1 MRQLDFTLSLIDK
14 LTQPLASAKAAVSG
28 FAKVSQTAFEKIAVG
43 GAGLAGTFWSIKGGL
58 DPAIQWDDA
67 MTEASLQGVD
77 SGVMAKVA
85 ADAMKFSSLYGKSSI
100 EFVQSTAEISKKIS
114 ELSQN
119 DLPQMTNI
127 TNITAAALKSSAA
140 DTTKYMGQMFSNF
153 SSHAKAVGNIQFA
166 EELAGKAIIM
176 SKTFGAS
183 MEEIADL
190 MEGARA
196 AGTHF
201 GVGIDE
207 QLAVLGELH
216 RSLGTESS
224 SVYESFLTDA
234 AEGAKKLGISFVN
247 ASGHMLTLPEM
258 LEKLQ
263 TKYGRNI
270 EGNLKAQKEIE
281 EAFGDSAIVVKQL
294 YGNVDMLRKNISA
307 LGANDG
313 LKRAREIAERM
324 ANPWARLHAIWQNIR
339 IAVGS
344 TVLPVISSRVNRLAN
359 AGQLLV
365 RWLKLFSNIARWVGY
380 ITLSILSFAA
390 AGAAANLVMGVSKF
404 IWIGLK
410 GIWAACTLV
419 MKLGTAAVWLYNAAI
434 IAWNTTLRVLH
445 GVLLAVRMA
454 AFLAGIS
461 FSFMTWPILLIIA
474 AIALL
479 AVGIYLLIRH
489 WDAIKAAMMNTAVFK
504 MVAAYVKWVGGIF
517 SAVWDGI
524 AEGWNNLCNGFS
536 RFSLADTFSGI
547 VESIGNIFGGLWD
560 WLMKSFSDS
569 YHWIIDKLNAIP
581 GINIETQAIEKIV
594 AEPMGKATAPNMGIG
609 ENPPKLMT
617 QSKGIFQ
624 GQPKAMIQPVQA
636 IKPPENERAL
646 TGGKK
651 QGIGKHGMIK
661 GITTHSQTINDNSR
675 RIENVTLNIS
685 NGMTPEQLTEWEQ
698 VAHG

>member
-43 GAGLAGTFWSIKGGL
+43 GAGLAGTFWSIKGVL

-77 SGVMAKVA
+77 SGAMAKVA
-85 ADAMKFSSLYGKSSI
+85 ADAMKFSSRYGKSSI
-100 EFVQSTAEISKKIS
+100 EFVQSTVEISKKMS

-119 DLPQMTNI
+119 DLPQMTHI
-127 TNITAAALKSSAA
+127 ANITAAALKSSATETA
-140 DTTKYMGQMFSNF
+140 KYMGQMFSNF

-166 EELAGKAIIM
+166 EALAGKAIIM

-183 MEEIADL
+183 LDEIADL

-216 RSLGTESS
+216 RALGTESS

-234 AEGAKKLGISFVN
+234 VEGAKKLSISFVN

-263 TKYGRNI
+263 AKYGRNI

-294 YGNVDMLRKNISA
+294 YGNVDRLRKTISA

-313 LKRAREIAERM
+313 LKRAREMAERM
-324 ANPWARLHAIWQNIR
+324 ANPWERLHAIWQNIR
-339 IAVGS
+339 IAVGL
-344 TVLPVISSRVNRLAN
+344 TLLPVISSLVNRLAN
-359 AGQLLV
+359 ASQLLG
-365 RWLKLFSNIARWVGY
+365 RWLKLFPNIARWVGY
-380 ITLSILSFAA
+380 ITIGILSFAA
-390 AGAAANLVMGVSKF
+390 AGAAANIVMGVSKF

-410 GIWAACTLV
+410 GIWTACTLSL
-419 MKLGTAAVWLYNAAI
+419 KLGAAAVWLYNAAI
-434 IAWNTTLRVLH
+434 IVWNVTLRVLR
-445 GVLLAVRMA
+445 GVLLAVRIA
-454 AFLAGIS
+454 AMSAGVS
-461 FSFMTWPILLIIA
+461 FTFMSWPILLIIA
-474 AIALL
+474 VIALL
-479 AVGIYLLIRH
+479 AYGIYKLIQH
-489 WDAIKAAMMNTAVFK
+489 WDEIKATMMNTTAFK
-504 MVAAYVKWVGGIF
+504 MVAAYVQWVGGIF

-524 AEGWNNLCNGFS
+524 AEGWNNLCHGFG

-569 YHWIIDKLNAIP
+569 YHGIIDKLNGIP
-581 GINIETQAIEKIV
+581 GINIETQAIEKTV
-594 AEPMGKATAPNMGIG
+594 AEPMGKATAPSMGVG
-609 ENPPKLMT
+609 DSPPKLMT

-624 GQPKAMIQPVQA
+624 GQPQAMIPPVQA
-636 IKPPENERAL
+636 IKPPENGSVL

-651 QGIGKHGMIK
+651 QGIGKNGLIK
-661 GITTHSQTINDNSR
+661 GITTHSQILNDNSR
-675 RIENVTLNIS
+675 RIENVTLNIA
-685 NGMTPEQLTEWEQ
+685 NGMTPEQLTEWEH
-698 VAHG
+698 VAYG

>member
-43 GAGLAGTFWSIKGGL
+43 GAGLAGTFWSIKGVL

-77 SGVMAKVA
+77 SGAMAKVA

-100 EFVQSTAEISKKIS
+100 EFVQSTVEISKKMS

-119 DLPQMTNI
+119 DLPQMTHI
-127 TNITAAALKSSAA
+127 ANITAAALKSSAA
-140 DTTKYMGQMFSNF
+140 ETAKYMGQMFSNF

-166 EELAGKAIIM
+166 EALAGKAIIM

-183 MEEIADL
+183 LDEIADL

-216 RSLGTESS
+216 RALGTESS

-234 AEGAKKLGISFVN
+234 VEGAKKLSISFVN

-263 TKYGRNI
+263 AKYGKNI

-281 EAFGDSAIVVKQL
+281 AAFGDSAIVVKQL
-294 YGNVDMLRKNISA
+294 YGNVDRLRKTISA

-313 LKRAREIAERM
+313 LKRAREMAERM
-324 ANPWARLHAIWQNIR
+324 ANPWERLHAIWQNIR
-339 IAVGS
+339 IAVGL
-344 TVLPVISSRVNRLAN
+344 TLLPVISSLVNRLAN
-359 AGQLLV
+359 ASQLLG
-365 RWLKLFSNIARWVGY
+365 RWLKLFPNIGRWVGY
-380 ITLSILSFAA
+380 ITIGILSFAA
-390 AGAAANLVMGVSKF
+390 AGAAANIVMGVSKF

-410 GIWAACTLV
+410 GIWTACTLSL
-419 MKLGTAAVWLYNAAI
+419 KLGAAAVWLYSAAI
-434 IAWNTTLRVLH
+434 IVWNVTLRVLR
-445 GVLLAVRMA
+445 GVLLAVRIA
-454 AFLAGIS
+454 AMSAGVS
-461 FSFMTWPILLIIA
+461 FTLMSWPILLIIA
-474 AIALL
+474 VIALL
-479 AVGIYLLIRH
+479 AYGIYKLIQH
-489 WDAIKAAMMNTAVFK
+489 WDEIKATMMNTTAFK
-504 MVAAYVKWVGGIF
+504 MAAAYVQWVGGIF

-524 AEGWNNLCNGFS
+524 AEGWNNLCHGFS

-547 VESIGNIFGGLWD
+547 VASIGNIFGGLWD

-569 YHWIIDKLNAIP
+569 YHWIIDKLNGIP
-581 GINIETQAIEKIV
+581 GINIETQAIEKTV
-594 AEPMGKATAPNMGIG
+594 AEPMGKATVPSMGVG
-609 ENPPKLMT
+609 ESPPKLMT

-624 GQPKAMIQPVQA
+624 GQPQAMIPPVQA
-636 IKPPENERAL
+636 IKPPENGSVL

-651 QGIGKHGMIK
+651 QGIGKNGLIK
-661 GITTHSQTINDNSR
+661 GITTHSQILNDNSR
-675 RIENVTLNIS
+675 RIENVTLNIA
-685 NGMTPEQLTEWEQ
+685 NGMTPEQLTEWEH
-698 VAHG
+698 VAYG

>member
-43 GAGLAGTFWSIKGGL
+43 GAGLAGTFWSIKRVL

-100 EFVQSTAEISKKIS
+100 EFVQSTVEISKKMS

-119 DLPQMTNI
+119 DLPQMTHI
-127 TNITAAALKSSAA
+127 ANITAAALKSSATETA
-140 DTTKYMGQMFSNF
+140 KYMGQMFSNF

-166 EELAGKAIIM
+166 EALAGKAIIM

-183 MEEIADL
+183 LDEIADL

-216 RSLGTESS
+216 RSLGTEAS

-234 AEGAKKLGISFVN
+234 VEGAKKLSISFVN

-263 TKYGRNI
+263 AKYGKNI

-294 YGNVDMLRKNISA
+294 YGNVDRLRKTISA

-313 LKRAREIAERM
+313 LKRAREMAERM
-324 ANPWARLHAIWQNIR
+324 ANPWERLHAIWQNIR
-339 IAVGS
+339 IAVGL
-344 TVLPVISSRVNRLAN
+344 TLLPVICSLVNRLAN
-359 AGQLLV
+359 TGQLLG
-365 RWLKLFSNIARWVGY
+365 RWLKLFPNIARWVGY
-380 ITLSILSFAA
+380 ITIGILSFAA
-390 AGAAANLVMGVSKF
+390 AGAAANIVMGVSKF

-410 GIWAACTLV
+410 GIWAACTLSL
-419 MKLGTAAVWLYNAAI
+419 KLGAAAVWLYNAAI
-434 IAWNTTLRVLH
+434 TVWNVTLRVLR
-445 GVLLAVRMA
+445 GVLLAVRIA
-454 AFLAGIS
+454 AMSAGVS
-461 FSFMTWPILLIIA
+461 FTLMSWPILLIIA
-474 AIALL
+474 VIALL
-479 AVGIYLLIRH
+479 AYGIYKLIQH
-489 WDAIKAAMMNTAVFK
+489 WDEIKATMMNTTAFK
-504 MVAAYVKWVGGIF
+504 MAAAYVQWVGGIF

-524 AEGWNNLCNGFS
+524 AEGWNNLCDGFS

-547 VESIGNIFGGLWD
+547 VDSIGNIFGGLWD

-569 YHWIIDKLNAIP
+569 YHWIIDKLNGIP
-581 GINIETQAIEKIV
+581 GINIETQAIEKTV
-594 AEPMGKATAPNMGIG
+594 AEPVGKATVPERGIDG
-609 ENPPKLMT
+609 NSQKIIFQPSEVLRGQSQMVQPGKVVKLSET
-617 QSKGIFQ
+617 QS
-624 GQPKAMIQPVQA
+624 V
-636 IKPPENERAL
+636 L

-651 QGIGKHGMIK
+651 QGINKNGLLKEV
-661 GITTHSQTINDNSR
+661 TTHSQTINDNSR
-675 RIENVTLNIS
+675 RIENVTLNIA
-685 NGMTPEQLTEWEQ
+685 NGMTPEQLTEWEH
-698 VAHG
+698 VAYG